1 VTVQGLTGRHAVDT
15 ATVRLTTAQALV
27 RFLQAQ
33 AISRDGVTRPL
44 FGGCLGIFGHGNVG
58 GLGEALH
65 AARDGFRYYLGRN
78 EQSMVHIAAGYARA
92 RDRMSVLAVTS
103 SIGPGATNLVTGAA
117 GATINRLPVLLL
129 PADMPASRRPR
140 PVLQQIEHHGSGT
153 VSVNDCLRP
162 VSSYWDRIERPEQL
176 LWAAPQAVRVLT
188 DQAETGAVTLA
199 LPTDVQSE
207 AYDFPV
213 DLFRERVWHVRRPL
227 PDRAAIAEAADLIRM
242 ARRPLIVSGGGVIY
256 SQAIAALRRLVDAT
270 GIPVGETMAG
280 KGALPFDHPSN
291 AGAFGVNGTPG
302 AFELAQEADVVI
314 GVGTRWTDVS
324 SVSQTAFA
332 HPAVRFVN
340 LNIAA
345 FDAHKFSGLAL
356 IGDARVTLEALTE
369 ALDGYDVGAEHRER
383 VARMAQEWDVRVQ
396 RYIEPRMP
404 DQPGLTQAEV
414 VGAVNDAAGADGV
427 VVCAAGSL
435 PNDLHKLWR
444 SRHPKSYH
452 VEYGYSCMGYE
463 IPGGIGVKLAVPE
476 RDVFVVVGDGSYM
489 MLPSELV
496 TAVQEGVHLV
506 VVLVQN
512 HGFASVGALSA
523 RLGAG
528 GFGTRYRYRTGSG
541 AMDGQQLPVDLAA
554 NAAAFGVRVLRAD
567 TRSELR
573 SALAEAQRLQGPT
586 LIHVE
591 TDPDVNVPRFQWW
604 DVPVAEVSVSEPA
617 QRARQAYEQRRRD
630 VRDHL

>member
-1 VTVQGLTGRHAVDT
+1 MDT
-15 ATVRLTTAQALV
+15 STVRLTTAQALV

-33 AISRDGVTRPL
+33 VVARDGERRPL
-44 FGGCLGIFGHGNVG
+44 FAGCLGIFGHGNVG
-58 GLGEALH
+58 GLGQALH
-65 AARDGFRYYLGRN
+65 AAGDGFRYYLGRN

-92 RDRMSVLAVTS
+92 RDRLGVLAVAS
-103 SIGPGATNLVTGAA
+103 SIGPGSTNLVTGAA

-140 PVLQQIEHHGSGT
+140 PVLQQIEHRT
-153 VSVNDCLRP
+153 VATMSVNDCLRP
-162 VSSYWDRIERPEQL
+162 VSVWWDRIERPEQL
-176 LWAAPQAVRVLT
+176 LWAAPQAVRALT
-188 DQAETGAVTLA
+188 DQAGTGAVTLA

-207 AYDFPV
+207 AYDFPAE
-213 DLFRERVWHVRRPL
+213 LFRERVWTVTRPR
-227 PDRAAIAEAADLIRM
+227 PDEDSLAEAARLIAG
-242 ARRPLIVSGGGVIY
+242 ARRPLIVAGGGVIY
-256 SQAIAALRRLVDAT
+256 SGATAALRRLVDAT

-291 AGAFGVNGTPG
+291 AGAFGVNGTPA

-314 GVGTRWTDVS
+314 GAGTRWTDVS

-332 HPAVRFVN
+332 HPDVQFIN
-340 LNIAA
+340 LNIAS
-345 FDAHKFSGLAL
+345 FDAHKFSGLPL
-356 IGDARVTLEALTE
+356 VGDARATLEALAD
-369 ALDGYDVGAEHRER
+369 ALDGYDVGREQRAR
-383 VARMAQEWDVRVQ
+383 VAAKAREWDARIDGYVA
-396 RYIEPRMP
+396 P
-404 DQPGLTQAEV
+404 DPPAPDGLTQAEV

-444 SRHPKSYH
+444 ARDPKSYH
-452 VEYGYSCMGYE
+452 VEYGFSCMGYE
-463 IPGGIGVKLAVPE
+463 IPGGIGVKLAAPE

-496 TAVQEGVHLV
+496 TAVQEGLRLI

-523 RLGAG
+523 RLGAE
-528 GFGTRYRYRTGSG
+528 GFGTRYRYRGGSG
-541 AMDGQQLPVDLAA
+541 AMDGGHLPVDLAA
-554 NAAAFGVRVLRAD
+554 NAAAFGVRVLRAE
-567 TRSELR
+567 TRAQLR
-573 SALAEAQRLQGPT
+573 SALAEAQEAQGPT

-604 DVPVAEVSVSEPA
+604 DVPVAEVSTSEPA
-617 QRARQAYEQRRRD
+617 QRAREEYERRRHD
-630 VRDHL
+630 VRHHL

>member
-1 VTVQGLTGRHAVDT
+1 METT
-15 ATVRLTTAQALV
+15 TVRLTTAQALV

-33 AISRDGVTRPL
+33 VVVRDGVRQPL

-58 GLGEALH
+58 GLGQALY
-65 AARDGFRYYLGRN
+65 AARDDFRYYLGRN

-92 RDRMSVLAVTS
+92 RDRLGVLAVTA
-103 SIGPGATNLVTGAA
+103 SIGPGSTNLVTGAA

-140 PVLQQIEHHGSGT
+140 PVLQQVEHRGSGT

-207 AYDFPV
+207 AYDFPAE
-213 DLFRERVWHVRRPL
+213 LFRERVWHVRRPL
-227 PDRAAIAEAADLIRM
+227 PDHAAVVEAADLIRA
-242 ARRPLIVSGGGVIY
+242 ARRPLIVAGGGVIY
-256 SQAIAALRRLVDAT
+256 SQATEALRRLADAT

-280 KGALPFDHPSN
+280 KGALPFDHACN
-291 AGAFGVNGTPG
+291 VGAFGVNGTPG

-332 HPAVRFVN
+332 HAGVQFVN

-356 IGDARVTLEALTE
+356 VGDARATLEALTD
-369 ALDGYDVGAEHRER
+369 ALDGYDVGTAHRER
-383 VARMAQEWDVRVQ
+383 VAGMARDWDARIQ
-396 RYIEPRMP
+396 RYVEPGP
-404 DQPGLTQAEV
+404 SEQEGLTQAEV
-414 VGAVNDAAGADGV
+414 VGAVNDAAGANGV

-444 SRHPKSYH
+444 SRDPKSYH
-452 VEYGYSCMGYE
+452 VEYGFSCMGYE
-463 IPGGIGVKLAVPE
+463 IPGGIGIKLAAPE

-496 TAVQEGVHLV
+496 TAVQERVRLV

-512 HGFASVGALSA
+512 HGFASVGALSS
-523 RLGAG
+523 RLGAE
-528 GFGTRYRYRTGSG
+528 GFGTRYRYRTASG
-541 AMDGQQLPVDLAA
+541 AMDGGRLPVDLAA
-554 NAAAFGVRVLRAD
+554 NAAAFGVRVLRAG

-573 SALAEAQRLQGPT
+573 GALVDARRGDGPT

-604 DVPVAEVSVSEPA
+604 DVPVAEVSTSEPA
-617 QRARQAYEQRRRD
+617 QRARQEYERRRRD